1 MFIPNLRSVN
11 MLKKI
16 YCLFKAE
23 PEEISGFADFVKE
36 LEKSGILLEVILLE
50 RLAGAS
56 EQVAFLNRVR
66 ERKDAVL
73 VTDTELRCE
82 LLTELCAACGNSGD
96 VIPVA
101 GFLCQGNGNSLSYK
115 YVFESFE
122 GITAD
127 YFAMVYCRIYGLP
140 LDILETKRLKVREMI
155 LGDIDRLYEIYA
167 EPSITEYME
176 GLYPDRQEEIEFSK
190 SYIENMYGFYGYGLW
205 MVIEKSSDRIIGRA
219 GLSNREVDGEV
230 CLELGYVIAKES
242 QRQGYATEVSQA
254 ILEYAKDELGAIKV
268 IALMKPE
275 NEASVRTARKL
286 GFKEVCEVTLGEESY
301 LEYCI
306 DL

>member
-16 YCLFKAE
+16 YCLFRAE
-23 PEEISGFADFVKE
+23 PEEISGFADFVKKIE
-36 LEKSGILLEVILLE
+36 NDGILLEEISAEVLSESARLRLFFERISTEKEIL
-50 RLAGAS
+50 
-56 EQVAFLNRVR
+56 
-66 ERKDAVL
+66 L
-73 VTDTELRCE
+73 VTDTEL
-82 LLTELCAACGNSGD
+82 N
-96 VIPVA
+96 VIDIVPVA
-101 GFLCQGNGNSLSYK
+101 GYLCESNNRTLKYK
-115 YVFESFE
+115 YAFESFE
-122 GITAD
+122 GMTAD
-127 YFAMVYCRIYGLP
+127 YFVMVYSRFYGFP
-140 LDILETKRLKVREMI
+140 LDILETKRLKVREMT
-155 LGDIDRLYEIYA
+155 LDDIDRLYEIYA
-167 EPSITEYME
+167 DPSITEYME
-176 GLYPDRQEEIEFSK
+176 GLYPDRQEELEFSK

-205 MVIEKSSDRIIGRA
+205 LVIEKSNGRIIGRA

-230 CLELGYVIAKES
+230 YLELGYVIAKEN

-254 ILEYAKDELGAIKV
+254 ILEYAKDELCATQV

-286 GFKEVCEVTLGEESY
+286 GFREVCEVTLGEESY